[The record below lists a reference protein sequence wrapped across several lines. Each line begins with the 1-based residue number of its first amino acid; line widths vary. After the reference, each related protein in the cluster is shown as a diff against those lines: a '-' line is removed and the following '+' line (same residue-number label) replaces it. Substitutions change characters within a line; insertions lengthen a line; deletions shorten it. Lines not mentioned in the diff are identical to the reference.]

1 MYWVF
6 ISSDSTRIMTTPMYA
21 VDTDEHIL
29 SLLSPRT
36 SFAIDYNDRNLYWT
50 AAYRSDDSGPPTTIK
65 LHKLSTD
72 IIGEDKV
79 NKDHICIPSLRG
91 NSYYTSTTLSMQ
103 W

>member
-1 MYWVF
+1 
-6 ISSDSTRIMTTPMYA
+6 MYA

-29 SLLSPRT
+29 SHLSPRT

-50 AAYRSDDSGPPTTIK
+50 AAYRSDDSEPPKTIK

-72 IIGEDKV
+72 IIVDDKV

-91 NSYYTSTTLSMQ
+91 NSYYTRTTLSTQ